1 MSKLLKK
8 AKQEFKDEKGKYE
21 IYNLIE
27 NPFPS
32 TPIVNQ
38 ADQDIRYNGG
48 IFEEKI
54 RLEEWN
60 KVHDNF
66 LKVSQ
71 NNPNH
76 LRIGYILDTSY
87 VGRGNGKSSF
97 CVNLLKKINEQ
108 YCLDISDEENKCFG
122 LYISP
127 EPSGRTKSFY
137 NLVDIIFENLLKSD
151 IIETCLA
158 TLRLQALLNIK
169 DDFDL
174 NQFQTDEEIVEQ
186 LNSVDWFKS
195 NDIEVARVTAEILK
209 NEHLTKLNTGF
220 PLFRDRNNFFGASIT
235 TKKDFKKYYATLK
248 RGQPRIDFVFTDL
261 VKFFLAAGF
270 NGAYVFI
277 DDFERIPD
285 FQSDRQKREFALE
298 IRTNFFDGVST
309 NAKIGF
315 YNLFL
320 ILHAGVPRLIEKA
333 WAEAGME
340 QRSPIITASSTSN
353 HIVFFEKLTPQHG
366 VLLIKRYMDEY
377 RITAID
383 SANDDNELVKPFTVD
398 AIQRIGELTEMNAA
412 GILQKA
418 HHALEKAAENKVVN
432 IDSNY
437 IKELFG
443 EVKKVELESDD
454 FDDEDNTVDLFKK
467 SDED

>member
-21 IYNLIE
+21 IYNLRE

-38 ADQDIRYNGG
+38 EDQDIRYNGG

-54 RLEEWN
+54 RQEEWK
-60 KVHDNF
+60 KVYDNF

-71 NNPNH
+71 SNPNH

-97 CVNLLKKINEQ
+97 CVNLLKSINEQ
-108 YCLDISDEENKCFG
+108 FCLDISNEENKCFG
-122 LYISP
+122 LYVSP

-137 NLVDIIFENLLKSD
+137 NLVDIIFENLIDND
-151 IIETCLA
+151 IIDSCLA
-158 TLRLQALLNIK
+158 TLRLEALLKIK
-169 DDFDL
+169 DDFDVS
-174 NQFQTDEEIVEQ
+174 QFDSDQQIVDK
-186 LNSVDWFKS
+186 LNSPEWFKT
-195 NDIEVARVTAEILK
+195 NEIEVAKVAKEILK
-209 NEHLTKLNTGF
+209 NEYLSKLSQGF
-220 PLFRDRNNFFGASIT
+220 PLFRDRNNFFGTTIT
-235 TKKDFKKYYATLK
+235 TKEDFKIYYSNLK
-248 RGQPRIDFVFTDL
+248 KGQQRIDFVFTDL

-270 NGAYVFI
+270 NGAYIFI

-309 NAKIGF
+309 NAKLGF

-320 ILHAGVPRLIEKA
+320 ILHAGVPRLVEKA

-340 QRSPIITASSTSN
+340 QRSPIITASPTSN
-353 HIVFFEKLTPQHG
+353 HIIFFEKLTPQHG

-377 RITAID
+377 RIKQE
-383 SANDDNELVKPFTVD
+383 NDKNEKSVKPFTDD
-398 AIQRIGELTEMNAA
+398 AIQRIGEITEMNAA

-418 HHALEKAAENKVVN
+418 HHALEKGAENKVGE
-432 IDSNY
+432 IDSEY

-443 EVKKVELESDD
+443 EIKKVELESTD
-454 FDDEDNTVDLFKK
+454 FEDEDDTVDLFKK
-467 SDED
+467 SEED

>member
-1 MSKLLKK
+1 MSKLIKK
-8 AKQEFKDEKGKYE
+8 AKQEFKNEKGKYE
-21 IYNLIE
+21 IFNLRE

-38 ADQDIRYNGG
+38 ADKDIRYNGG

-54 RLEEWN
+54 RIEEWN
-60 KVHDNF
+60 KIHDNF

-71 NNPNH
+71 SNPNH
-76 LRIGYILDTSY
+76 LRIGYIMDTSY

-108 YCLDISDEENKCFG
+108 YCLDISNEENKCFG

-137 NLVDIIFENLLKSD
+137 NLVDIIFENLIEGE
-151 IIETCLA
+151 IIDSCLA
-158 TLRLQALLNIK
+158 SLRLEALMTIEK
-169 DDFDL
+169 DFDVS
-174 NQFQTDEEIVEQ
+174 QFESDDDIVDQ
-186 LNSVDWFKS
+186 LNNVDWFKKRK
-195 NDIEVARVTAEILK
+195 IEIARVAAEVLK
-209 NEHLTKLNTGF
+209 NKHLTKVNPSF
-220 PLFRDRNNFFGASIT
+220 PLFRDKNNFFGNNIIT
-235 TKKDFKKYYATLK
+235 KEDFKKYYVTLK
-248 RGQPRIDFVFTDL
+248 KGQERIDFVFTDL

-270 NGAYVFI
+270 NGAYIFI

-298 IRTNFFDGVST
+298 IRTNFFDGVSA

-340 QRSPIITASSTSN
+340 QRSPIITASSSSN

-366 VLLIKRYMDEY
+366 VLLIKRYMNEY
-377 RITAID
+377 RIATII
-383 SANDDNELVKPFTVD
+383 SNDNKDLVKPFTVE
-398 AIQRIGELTEMNAA
+398 AIQKIGELTEMNAA
-412 GILQKA
+412 GILQKS
-418 HHALEKAAENKVVN
+418 HHALEKAAENKVEN
-432 IDSNY
+432 INSNY

-443 EVKKVELESDD
+443 EIKKVKLENED
-454 FDDEDNTVDLFKK
+454 FVDEKDTVDLFKK
-467 SDED
+467 SNEE